1 MNPFA
6 GVVQHAVRLLRARCE
21 PSIRPSRPTD
31 SEALQAFVRG
41 LSERSRYLRFFRPL
55 PELPARMLRQF
66 LEADGI
72 TERVLIAVAGA
83 RDAKRIVGLAQYVCE
98 ADGGCEF
105 ALVIADDWQSR
116 GLGRRLLK
124 ALVAAADGAGM
135 RQIRGD
141 VLRENRAMLGLA
153 RALGFSVLSSPLDAN
168 ALRVVRELK
177 RAAARPAL
185 HHAPYAPGP
194 A

>member
-1 MNPFA
+1 MGPLADFA
-6 GVVQHAVRLLRARCE
+6 QHAIRLLRARCE
-21 PSIRPSRPTD
+21 PRVRQSRPAD
-31 SEALQAFVRG
+31 SQALQAFVRD

-55 PELPARMLRQF
+55 PELPPRMLRRL
-66 LEADGI
+66 LEADGV

-83 RDAKRIVGLAQYVCE
+83 KDATRVVGLAQYVCE

-105 ALVIADDWQSR
+105 ALVIADDWQGR

-124 ALVAAADGAGM
+124 SLIASADGAGI
-135 RQIRGD
+135 RQIHGD

-153 RALGFSVLSSPLDAN
+153 RALGFSVCASPLDAN
-168 ALRVVRELK
+168 ALRVVREL
-177 RAAARPAL
+177 RGAAARPAL
-185 HHAPYAPGP
+185 HHAPYA